1 MVVDGKIVKE
11 DRFVALDEE
20 VAEELFK
27 QAGYS
32 SDAKKVAS
40 VNLKKKV
47 EV

>member
-27 QAGYS
+27 QA
-32 SDAKKVAS
+32 V
-40 VNLKKKV
+40 L
-47 EV
+47 